1 MLTVYAIVCRNGD
14 FMWAHDKTFTT
25 EAEAIQY
32 ASHSISNSVLWK
44 VCPIKVDIFNEK
56 NFSDTL
62 IGWNKSIWIEI
73 LYDTRYLGASYVV
86 SPFYAKYYAYPTEEA
101 VVDNIKEEVANRIHQ
116 GFEMLSDEHT
126 VKDHYVKMVREGTQ
140 YQLVV
145 QNVHLPNNAV
155 VWG

>member
-1 MLTVYAIVCRNGD
+1 MLTVYAIICTNGG

-25 EAEAIQY
+25 EEKAIQY

-62 IGWNKSIWIEI
+62 IGWNRSIWIEI
-73 LYDTRYLGASYVV
+73 LYDTRYLGSSYIV
-86 SPFYAKYYAYPTEEA
+86 SPFYAKCYAYPTEEA
-101 VVDNIKEEVANRIHQ
+101 VVNNIKEEVDNRIHE
-116 GFEMLSDEHT
+116 GFEMLNDEHT
-126 VKDHYVKMVREGTQ
+126 VKNHYVKMLNGRIQ
-140 YQLVV
+140 YQLVA
-145 QNVHLPNNAV
+145 QNVYLPDTAV

>member
-14 FMWAHDKTFTT
+14 FMWAHDKTFST

-32 ASHSISNSVLWK
+32 TSHSISNSVLWK

-62 IGWNKSIWIEI
+62 IGWTKSVWIVI
-73 LYDTRYLGASYVV
+73 LYDTRYLGASYIV
-86 SPFYAKYYAYPTEEA
+86 SPFYAKCYAYPTEEA
-101 VVDNIKEEVANRIHQ
+101 VVNSIKEEVDNRIHE
-116 GFEMLSDEHT
+116 GFEMLNDEHT
-126 VKDHYVKMVREGTQ
+126 VKDHYVKMLNGRTQ
-140 YQLVV
+140 YQLVA
-145 QNVHLPNNAV
+145 QNVYLPDTAV